1 MKDRVLWT
9 MATVL
14 AVAAMTPQ
22 AIAQTTSS
30 SAAPP
35 VASAPATD
43 LNQSPDHAPVGTGV
57 PSWIQEK
64 TVDSQTQLKELE
76 SSLSLSKDKAD
87 KLKADIEAMKGDREK
102 QNAALIAAAARVK
115 AAETEIAT
123 VQNKIGHLIVQ
134 ELDTRGRLD
143 GADASISNVLAA
155 LERISQNPPPAI
167 IVDPSDA
174 LGSARSAILIS
185 AILPQLKAKA
195 DEVTAALKHLTDIKS
210 AAQAEEANLK
220 ANFDVLE
227 EEQLRIATLIQA
239 QKQNEQTANS
249 TLAEEQKQFADMA
262 DKAAQLKQLIADL
275 GKQAQAVAVAADATA
290 TANATGKTPRLDND
304 TVKLALAN
312 SERQAP
318 AVPFASAKGFLD
330 FPVARGVNVVNFG
343 DGDGFGGVSD
353 GLSVVTNADAPVR
366 APADGWVLYTGNY
379 LNYGQIVILDAGQDY
394 TILLAGMAGVDVKP
408 GQFVLMGSTVGT
420 MGSRTIGR
428 TVATSAGA
436 QRPTLYIEMRS
447 KNVPIDPTGWWA
459 SPENSTQS
467 G

>member
-1 MKDRVLWT
+1 MNDRVLWT
-9 MATVL
+9 MAMALGAMLLGAPAL
-14 AVAAMTPQ
+14 AQSSA
-22 AIAQTTSS
+22 S
-30 SAAPP
+30 SAAADPTQ
-35 VASAPATD
+35 STDQAPI
-43 LNQSPDHAPVGTGV
+43 GTGV
-57 PSWIQEK
+57 PTWIQEK
-64 TVDSQTQLKELE
+64 SSDSAAQLKELE
-76 SSLSLSKDKAD
+76 ASLSLSKDKSD

-115 AAETEIAT
+115 AAETEIAA
-123 VQNKIGHLIVQ
+123 VQTKIGDLIVQ

-155 LERISQNPPPAI
+155 LERISKDPPPAI

-174 LGSARSAILIS
+174 LGSARSALLIS

-195 DEVTAALKHLTDIKS
+195 DQVTSDLKHLTDIKT

-239 QKQNEQTANS
+239 QKQNEETATA
-249 TLAEEQKQFADMA
+249 TLAEEQKQAAEMA

-275 GKQAQAVAVAADATA
+275 GRQAKAVAVAADATA
-290 TANATGKTPRLDND
+290 KANAGGTAPKLDND

-312 SERQAP
+312 TARQQP
-318 AVPFASAKGFLD
+318 AVPFAAARGFLD

-343 DGDGFGGVSD
+343 DGDGLGGVSD

-394 TILLAGMAGVDVKP
+394 TILLAGMARVDVKP
-408 GQFVLMGSTVGT
+408 GQFVLMGSPVGS

-436 QRPTLYIEMRS
+436 QRPTLYIEMRN

-459 SPENSTQS
+459 SSDNPTQS

>member
-1 MKDRVLWT
+1 MNDRVLWT
-9 MATVL
+9 MAMALGVMLLGAPAL
-14 AVAAMTPQ
+14 AQSSA
-22 AIAQTTSS
+22 S
-30 SAAPP
+30 SAAADPTQ
-35 VASAPATD
+35 STDQAPI
-43 LNQSPDHAPVGTGV
+43 GTGV
-57 PSWIQEK
+57 PTWIQEK
-64 TVDSQTQLKELE
+64 SSDSAAQLKELE
-76 SSLSLSKDKAD
+76 ASLSLSKDKSD

-115 AAETEIAT
+115 AAETEIAA
-123 VQNKIGHLIVQ
+123 VQTKIGDLIVQ

-155 LERISQNPPPAI
+155 LERISKDPPPAI

-174 LGSARSAILIS
+174 LGSARSALLIS

-195 DEVTAALKHLTDIKS
+195 DQVTSDLKHLTDIKT

-239 QKQNEQTANS
+239 QKQNEETATA
-249 TLAEEQKQFADMA
+249 TLAEEQKQAAEMA

-275 GKQAQAVAVAADATA
+275 GRQAKAVAVAADATA
-290 TANATGKTPRLDND
+290 KANAGGTAPKLDND

-312 SERQAP
+312 TARQQP
-318 AVPFASAKGFLD
+318 AVPFAAARGFLD

-343 DGDGFGGVSD
+343 DGDGLGGVSD

-394 TILLAGMAGVDVKP
+394 TILLAGMARVDVKP
-408 GQFVLMGSTVGT
+408 GQFVLMGSPVGS

-436 QRPTLYIEMRS
+436 QRPTLYIEMRN

-459 SPENSTQS
+459 SSDNTTQS

>member
-1 MKDRVLWT
+1 MLLGVALT
-9 MATVL
+9 APAL
-14 AVAAMTPQ
+14 AQ
-22 AIAQTTSS
+22 S
-30 SAAPP
+30 SASSPASTDPAP
-35 VASAPATD
+35 STD
-43 LNQSPDHAPVGTGV
+43 QAPVGTGV
-57 PSWIQEK
+57 PTWIREK
-64 TVDSQTQLKELE
+64 TTDSATQLKELE
-76 SSLSLSKDKAD
+76 ASLSLSKDKSD

-115 AAETEIAT
+115 AAETEIAA
-123 VQNKIGHLIVQ
+123 VQTKIGDLIVQ

-155 LERISQNPPPAI
+155 LERISKDPPPAI

-174 LGSARSAILIS
+174 LGSARSALLIS

-195 DEVTAALKHLTDIKS
+195 DQVTADLKHLTEIKT

-239 QKQNEQTANS
+239 QKQNEQTATA
-249 TLAEEQKQFADMA
+249 TLAEEQKQAAEMA

-275 GKQAQAVAVAADATA
+275 GRQAQAVAVAADATA
-290 TANATGKTPRLDND
+290 AANAGGKTPKLDND

-312 SERQAP
+312 TARQQP
-318 AVPFASAKGFLD
+318 AVPFAAARGFLD
-330 FPVARGVNVVNFG
+330 FPVTRGVNVVNFG

-353 GLSVVTNADAPVR
+353 GVSVVTNAEAPVR

-394 TILLAGMAGVDVKP
+394 TILLAGMARVDVKP
-408 GQFVLMGSTVGT
+408 GQFVLMGNPVGV

-436 QRPTLYIEMRS
+436 QRPTLYIEMRN

-459 SPENSTQS
+459 SSDNPTQS

>member
-1 MKDRVLWT
+1 MNDRVLWT
-9 MATVL
+9 MAMAL
-14 AVAAMTPQ
+14 GAMLLGAPALAQSSASSAVADPTQSTDQ
-22 AIAQTTSS
+22 API
-30 SAAPP
+30 
-35 VASAPATD
+35 
-43 LNQSPDHAPVGTGV
+43 GTGV
-57 PSWIQEK
+57 PTWIQEK
-64 TVDSQTQLKELE
+64 SSDSAAQLKELE
-76 SSLSLSKDKAD
+76 ASLSLSKDKSD

-102 QNAALIAAAARVK
+102 QNAAMIAAAARVK
-115 AAETEIAT
+115 AAETEIAA
-123 VQNKIGHLIVQ
+123 VQTKIGDLIVQ

-155 LERISQNPPPAI
+155 LERISKDPPPAI

-174 LGSARSAILIS
+174 LGSARSALLIS

-195 DEVTAALKHLTDIKS
+195 DQVTSDLKHLTDIKT

-239 QKQNEQTANS
+239 QKQNEETATA
-249 TLAEEQKQFADMA
+249 TLAEEQKQAAEMA

-275 GKQAQAVAVAADATA
+275 GRQAKAVAVAADATA
-290 TANATGKTPRLDND
+290 KANAGGTAPKLDND

-312 SERQAP
+312 TARQQP
-318 AVPFASAKGFLD
+318 AVPFAAARGFLD

-343 DGDGFGGVSD
+343 DGDGLGGVSD

-394 TILLAGMAGVDVKP
+394 TILLAGMASVDVKP
-408 GQFVLMGSTVGT
+408 GQFVLMGNPVGS

-436 QRPTLYIEMRS
+436 QRPTLYIEMRN

-459 SPENSTQS
+459 SSDNTTQS